1 MIDFVRHACP
11 KHIAVGAMSLPDRFE
26 YVCSPLYTQHVCKD
40 EYAQLTFMDR
50 HENRGKITRF

>member
-1 MIDFVRHACP
+1 MIDFVRYACP

-26 YVCSPLYTQHVCKD
+26 DVSSPLYAQHVSKD
-40 EYAQLTFMDR
+40 EYAQLNFMDR